1 MGAVTDLPIAIL
13 RAPIVQRALCKGG
26 PDFGAFNGDGACA
39 DGDRALFR
47 DVASRAD

>member
-1 MGAVTDLPIAIL
+1 MLQL
-13 RAPIVQRALCKGG
+13 FLKRRAA
-26 PDFGAFNGDGACA
+26 DFGAFNGDGACA